1 MACVLNGS
9 ILALIELLGEPRSR
23 DIDFLPE
30 LAGARHLDTI
40 VPGAVR
46 NVVGIQRV
54 REGDDS
60 ATG

>member
-1 MACVLNGS
+1 VACVLNGS

-40 VPGAVR
+40 VADAVR
-46 NVVGIQRV
+46 HVVGVQRV
-54 REGDDS
+54 
-60 ATG
+60 